1 MLREVLRDRSV
12 VSGLQFTTVMR
23 TALIL
28 AALGTLAV
36 SLAACG
42 DASSSAGTTRRG
54 GVPSQLGGGVNDGQD
69 DSDQDEPDTGNPNAN
84 TPPPAPTGGGTST
97 GQLGLTLSSATP
109 AAGLGDKVEI
119 TVNVEPKTGFTG
131 TAELAVTG
139 LPAGVTAAFE
149 PASAQ
154 ITGTTAVPVK
164 LTLTV
169 SMAAIPSAAGQASAL
184 TITAKQ
190 GAINATIPANFKVNP
205 TAKLTIPVNIDALR
219 TTGTKFLDNWGAGF
233 GATPAPLKTQTGNPI
248 VFTVFNADSKQ
259 HIVHGNAG
267 FTHGS
272 TTAGQEVQPNAFE
285 MQNGAPR
292 TRSLPP
298 GANVNGYPHE
308 GANGQSAGF
317 QIQVVAAP

>member
-1 MLREVLRDRSV
+1 VLREELRDRSV
-12 VSGLQFTTVMR
+12 VSGLQFATVMR

-69 DSDQDEPDTGNPNAN
+69 DSDQDDPDTGNPNAN

-119 TVNVEPKTGFTG
+119 TVNVEPKAGFTG
-131 TAELAVTG
+131 AAEMSVTG
-139 LPAGVTAAFE
+139 LPAGVTALFE
-149 PASAQ
+149 PASVTLAQ
-154 ITGTTAVPVK
+154 APVPVK
-164 LTLTV
+164 MTITV
-169 SMAAIPSAAGQASAL
+169 TTAAIPSAAGASSAL

-190 GAINATIPANFKVNP
+190 GAINATAPANFKVNP

-219 TTGTKFLDNWGAGF
+219 TTGTKFLDNWGAGY
-233 GATPAPLKTQTGNPI
+233 GATPTALKTQTGNPI

>member
-1 MLREVLRDRSV
+1 
-12 VSGLQFTTVMR
+12 MR

-54 GVPSQLGGGVNDGQD
+54 NGVPSQLGGGVTDGED
-69 DSDQDEPDTGNPNAN
+69 DSDQDTPDQGNPNAN
-84 TPPPAPTGGGTST
+84 TPPPPPSGPGTST

-119 TVNVEPKTGFTG
+119 TVNVEPKQGFTG
-131 TAELAVTG
+131 NADLSVTG
-139 LPAGVTAAFE
+139 LPAGVTATFA
-149 PASAQ
+149 PATAN
-154 ITGTTAVPVK
+154 ITGAAAVPVK

-169 SMAAIPSAAGQASAL
+169 AMTAIPSAAGASSAL
-184 TITAKQ
+184 TIAAKQ
-190 GAINATIPANFKVNP
+190 GTINATVPANFKVNP

-219 TTGTKFLDNWGAGF
+219 TTGTKFLDQWGAQF
-233 GATPAPLKTQTGNPI
+233 GATPVALKTQTGNPI
-248 VFTVFNADSKQ
+248 VFTVFNADSKA
-259 HIVHGNAG
+259 HIVHGNNG

-272 TTAGQEVQPNAFE
+272 TTAGQEVQPNAYE
-285 MQNGAPR
+285 MLNGAPR

-317 QIQVVAAP
+317 QIQVQAAP